1 MLIYIEN
8 RETIC
13 ICICA
18 ALQKAFIVDS
28 KFQWLMNVSLAGK
41 TNTESL
47 AFLKFALIS
56 VYHRRENLD
65 EQVVHQE
72 QISVQFLQY

>member
-1 MLIYIEN
+1 
-8 RETIC
+8 
-13 ICICA
+13 
-18 ALQKAFIVDS
+18 
-28 KFQWLMNVSLAGK
+28 MNISLAGK

-47 AFLKFALIS
+47 AFLKFTLIS